1 MRGATRAARHAGRGV
16 RGVGRGGAPYSRGM
30 LAPVGGGRDVRTRG
44 GAEHEGR
51 AAEAE
56 AGRDKAE
63 RREDVHGRQPMEGA
77 RTCK

>member
-1 MRGATRAARHAGRGV
+1 
-16 RGVGRGGAPYSRGM
+16 M